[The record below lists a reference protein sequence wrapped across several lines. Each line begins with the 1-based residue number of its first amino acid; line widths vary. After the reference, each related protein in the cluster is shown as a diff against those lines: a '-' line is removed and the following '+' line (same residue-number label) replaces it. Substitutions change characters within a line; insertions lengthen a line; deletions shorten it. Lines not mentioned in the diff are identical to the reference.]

1 MKQPDIAGQ
10 LERLTQVES
19 DGHRVVTCYIKL
31 EPRDRARGKYLIK
44 LKNRVRAVQGAVEE
58 LGLPRDVRESVTH
71 DCQRILDYLGSP
83 GNLPATQGLAVFA
96 CGPLQ
101 LFEAVPLPGVY
112 RSRLS
117 VDRTPLVR
125 ELAAVL
131 DEFGRLITAV
141 VDRTG
146 ARFFEV
152 TAYNCRELDSLRA
165 DYTRGGKYHG
175 ERQGFFGR
183 SEHDYH
189 SRIREE
195 KRRHYANVA
204 QQLFQ
209 LNQREPAHGVVLAG
223 PGAEAGAVEPFLHPY
238 LAQRLMGTVRLN
250 PKDLNTQAVHVA
262 TLQVR
267 RDWERR
273 AERNLVDQM
282 QEGLGSGWAVNGLG
296 PTLRALGRGQ
306 VRTLLVGAD
315 AAQPGFRC
323 ADTGRLALSPRD
335 CRGEGEPV
343 PVLDVVDEAIEEA
356 LRQQVGVNVVYDEQ
370 AAGQV
375 EGLAGLLRFR

>member
-1 MKQPDIAGQ
+1 MNQPDIAGQ
-10 LERLTQVES
+10 LERLTRVAP
-19 DGHRVVTCYIKL
+19 DGHRVVTCYLKL

-44 LKNRVRAVQGAVEE
+44 LKNRVRAVDGALEE
-58 LGLPRDVRESVTH
+58 LELPREVRESVRH
-71 DCQRILDYLGSP
+71 DCQRILDYLAAP

-96 CGPLQ
+96 CQPLK
-101 LFEAVPLPGVY
+101 LFESVPLPGVY

-152 TAYNCRELDSLRA
+152 TAYDCRELDSLRA
-165 DYTRGGKYHG
+165 DYTRGGKYYG

-209 LNQREPAHGVVLAG
+209 LTRREPAHGVVLAG
-223 PGAEAGAVEPFLHPY
+223 PGSEAGAVEPFLHPY
-238 LAQRLMGTVRLN
+238 LADRLMGTVRLN
-250 PKDLNTQAVHVA
+250 PKDLSTQAVQTA
-262 TLQVR
+262 TLEVR
-267 RDWERR
+267 RDWERG
-273 AERNLVDQM
+273 AERDLVGRM
-282 QEGLGSGWAVNGLG
+282 QEGLGSGWAVNGLA

-323 ADTGRLALSPRD
+323 GDTGRLVLGPRD
-335 CRGEGEPV
+335 CRGEGEGV

-356 LRQQVGVNVVYDEQ
+356 LRQQVSVNVVFDEQ
-370 AAGQV
+370 ASDQV